1 MALALIATTCG
12 PSTASPGG
20 RDVIAGTTT
29 TTQDTGLTDALVE
42 DFEHRTPYRVR
53 LVVAGT
59 GQILQTAA
67 RGEVDVLLTHSPAQE
82 EQFVRDGYARDR
94 RLVMHNDFV
103 LLGPTQDPLRVRG
116 RDARAAFAAVAA
128 GGGPFVSRGDQSGT
142 HVKELSLWSTA
153 GVDPR
158 GRSWYV
164 ESSAGQLQTLQ
175 LASQRRAYVLADR
188 GTWLANRPVLDL
200 ALLVE
205 GGRELLNVYHVMTTN
220 PDRFPKV
227 NREGALAFADYL
239 VSPEGQALI
248 ATFGVSRFGQP
259 LFVADAGKDEAE
271 LR

>member
-1 MALALIATTCG
+1 LSAAACG
-12 PSTASPGG
+12 PSTGAPGG

-42 DFEHRTPYRVR
+42 DFERRTPYRVK

-59 GQILQTAA
+59 GQILQAAA
-67 RGEVDVLLTHSPAQE
+67 RGEVDVLLTHSPAEE
-82 EQFVRDGYARDR
+82 EQFVREGYGRDR
-94 RLVMHNDFV
+94 RLVMHNDYV
-103 LLGPTQDPLRVRG
+103 VLGPTADPLRVRG
-116 RDARAAFAAVAA
+116 RDASVAFGAIAA
-128 GGGPFVSRGDQSGT
+128 GGGPFISRGDRSGT
-142 HVKELSLWSTA
+142 HVKELSLWSRA

-158 GRSWYV
+158 GRPWYV

-188 GTWLANRPVLDL
+188 GTWLANRAVLEL

-205 GGRELLNVYHVMTTN
+205 GGRELLNVYHVMATD

-259 LFVADAGKDEAE
+259 LFVADAGKDETE